1 MPLQIDATVMYALG
15 EHKEHLTE
23 EDLKVESPYNTYTN
37 TGLPADPSATRASPP
52 STRPQSAS
60 TNYLYYALDT
70 ETGTHRF
77 FTSYSEFEAFTAT
90 QDYTGN

>member
-1 MPLQIDATVMYALG
+1 MRKLVCAALSFAAVSYT
-15 EHKEHLTE
+15 HL
-23 EDLKVESPYNTYTN
+23 DVYKRQPICNP
-37 TGLPADPSATRASPP
+37 GLASINAALNP
-52 STRPQSAS
+52 AS